1 MKQYDI
7 FREDATKHYLKRQQE
22 AILPHLIQPS
32 IFFYLWLL
40 LGLAVIA
47 IVFISFVKVPKYVT
61 GTAVITG
68 LNDAVLEGEPA
79 FILLLPAQAGAD
91 LQPGQKVLI
100 HFNRIERPLIRT
112 IQSIDSTTGSSMAI
126 EALLDFDTDELMN
139 SLEGP
144 QVIAT
149 TSLRPVTDGLPST
162 ANEGL
167 SYQANV
173 EIGTQQLVHLLP
185 FIDRFF
191 LTWRHDN

>member
-1 MKQYDI
+1 MKQSYI

-22 AILPHLIQPS
+22 AVLPHLMQPS

-40 LGLAVIA
+40 FGLAVIA
-47 IVFISFVKVPKYVT
+47 ITFVSFVKVPKYVT

-79 FILLLPAQAGAD
+79 FTLLLPAQAKTY

-112 IQSIDSTTGSSMAI
+112 IQSIDLTTRSSMAI
-126 EALLDFDTDELMN
+126 EELLDLDTDELMN
-139 SLEGP
+139 SLKGP

-149 TSLRPVTDGLPST
+149 TSPGPITDGLSGT
-162 ANEGL
+162 ANEGM
-167 SYQANV
+167 SYQADV

-191 LTWRHDN
+191 LVGRHD

>member
-22 AILPHLIQPS
+22 AILPHLLQPS

-40 LGLAVIA
+40 IGLAVIA

-112 IQSIDSTTGSSMAI
+112 IQSIDLRTESSMAI
-126 EALLDFDTDELMN
+126 EELLEFDTDELMN

-185 FIDRFF
+185 FVDRFF
-191 LTWRHDN
+191 LIGRHD

>member
-22 AILPHLIQPS
+22 AILPHLLQPS

-112 IQSIDSTTGSSMAI
+112 IQSIDLRTESSMAI
-126 EALLDFDTDELMN
+126 EELLEFDTDELMN

-185 FIDRFF
+185 FVDRFF
-191 LTWRHDN
+191 LIGRHD